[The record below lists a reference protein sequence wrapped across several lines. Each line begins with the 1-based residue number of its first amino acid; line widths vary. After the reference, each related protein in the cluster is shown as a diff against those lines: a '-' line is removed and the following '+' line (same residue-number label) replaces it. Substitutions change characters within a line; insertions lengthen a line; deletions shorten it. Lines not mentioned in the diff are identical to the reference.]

1 MNPLPDREAAMRTLF
16 QRQIRATVMLGVRV
30 VGLAVLT
37 TILKIQ
43 MPWLRPYSAVLDALS
58 GILALWPFWTSVG
71 RNWQWR
77 IELGKAYADAGQFVD
92 AIAVLEALDGIQG
105 KLFDAQGVGA
115 AALAKA
121 RDGRH

>member
-1 MNPLPDREAAMRTLF
+1 M
-16 QRQIRATVMLGVRV
+16 

-37 TILKIQ
+37 TILKFQ
-43 MPWLRPYSAVLDALS
+43 MPWLRPYSSVLDALS

-77 IELGKAYADAGQFVD
+77 IELGNAYALAGQNAD

-115 AALAKA
+115 AALAQA
-121 RDGRH
+121 RKGRA